1 MRRYL
6 VIYER
11 AEDGGWGAYA
21 PDLPGCFTLGETR
34 SEAERH
40 IREAI
45 TAHLGVLR
53 ERGEPIPEASSVAA
67 EMIEVP
73 A

>member
-6 VIYER
+6 VIYEQ
-11 AEDGGWGAYA
+11 AADGGWGAYV

-34 SEAERH
+34 EDAATY

-45 TAHLGVLR
+45 ASHLALLT
-53 ERGEPIPEASSVAA
+53 ERGETVPEPTSREA
-67 EMIEVP
+67 ELIDI